1 MANSPRAKR
10 VPPATVPSLT
20 IGDLRIDV
28 IHWGRDE
35 GFGQNGGVLR
45 AVDTTSGAT
54 AWVVKVYDIS
64 YDPHLESD
72 VQDIFITA
80 LRKPWL
86 RNCLVV
92 SDERG
97 RQFRVDLA
105 TRAVAPE

>member
-1 MANSPRAKR
+1 MAVPPNAKR
-10 VPPATVPSLT
+10 VPPVEVPSIM

-28 IHWGRDE
+28 VHWARDE

-54 AWVVKVYDIS
+54 AWTLKVYGIN
-64 YDPHLESD
+64 YDTQLESD
-72 VQDIFITA
+72 VQDVFITA

-86 RNCLVV
+86 RNHLLV

-97 RQFRVDLA
+97 RSWRIDLA
-105 TRAVAPE
+105 TRTVTPE